1 RAPWR
6 WRVPLILL
14 GLVVAGIGIR
24 LLADRSLWLDE
35 ATTWYQSR
43 LPFGVLLENLRTT
56 DVHPP
61 GHHALVWLSV
71 RAFGEGELAL
81 RIPSLLAG
89 AALIPMLFVAGR
101 ALFDRRT
108 GLIAAAIGTVAPI
121 LVWYSG
127 EARMYAQL
135 MLLAVVAVWA
145 LHRAVETGAWP
156 YWIAYAGAAAAMIWT
171 QYFAALIVGVLQVAL
186 VVMVARATRTGE
198 SKSRWRLPVGG
209 LLATVAVA
217 LALVL
222 LAPFAL
228 DQFVANEAA
237 GRGFNQP
244 AQAGGAVDSQV
255 SLYGALTNGIW
266 ALWGYHS
273 NATMAQLT
281 ALWPLLILLALLVL
295 GRGRSRAVYLLC
307 ACVAVPAL
315 LLTALSIPKP
325 FLFELR
331 YSLTAVPLLVLLIAA
346 AVSRWPSGALG
357 RWALGGLVV
366 ATMAI
371 GVTDQQLNGSNP
383 RVYDFGGALGAVS
396 ERAQTGDVLVYDP
409 EELNNVIEYYAPR
422 LQASR
427 LSGAGVPS
435 DAGRVFLL
443 SSFRQKQENLDAT
456 QAAVSRLRERRELVE
471 KFTFPQVRVWLFE

>member
-1 RAPWR
+1 
-6 WRVPLILL
+6 
-14 GLVVAGIGIR
+14 
-24 LLADRSLWLDE
+24 
-35 ATTWYQSR
+35 
-43 LPFGVLLENLRTT
+43 
-56 DVHPP
+56 
-61 GHHALVWLSV
+61 
-71 RAFGEGELAL
+71 
-81 RIPSLLAG
+81 
-89 AALIPMLFVAGR
+89 
-101 ALFDRRT
+101 
-108 GLIAAAIGTVAPI
+108 
-121 LVWYSG
+121 
-127 EARMYAQL
+127 
-135 MLLAVVAVWA
+135 
-145 LHRAVETGAWP
+145 
-156 YWIAYAGAAAAMIWT
+156 
-171 QYFAALIVGVLQVAL
+171 
-186 VVMVARATRTGE
+186 VMVARAARSDG
-198 SKSRWRLPVGG
+198 SRSRWRLPIGG
-209 LLATVAVA
+209 ALATVAVA
-217 LALVL
+217 LALVP

-228 DQFVANEAA
+228 DQFIANEAA

-295 GRGRSRAVYLLC
+295 GRGRSRPVYLLC

-346 AVSRWPSGALG
+346 AVSRWPTGALG

-366 ATMAI
+366 ATMAV

-383 RVYDFGGALGAVS
+383 RVYDFEGALGEVT
-396 ERAQTGDVLVYDP
+396 ERAQFGDVLVYDP
-409 EELNNVIEYYAPR
+409 EELNNVIEYYAPQ

-427 LSGAGVPS
+427 LSGAGVPA

-471 KFTFPQVRVWLFE
+471 KFKFPQVRVWLFE